1 MYRFLLKIFF
11 FAVAVL
17 VCNALYLVIVIKT
30 DFNFQKRLETLN
42 FENPTYELLVLGNSL
57 ALDGID
63 TELLT
68 ENGYDS
74 YNMALAGSSIFSIK
88 LQLEEYLSSYQH
100 KPEYIILGLGSYINY
115 IDNDSK
121 QIHPVVDFTRK
132 EKSYTFDDIPMIRF
146 KWIFIDLLKKLVS
159 KKHREA
165 YLKHGQLRFSKQVA
179 DKSKIDS
186 SRTFPFKEYEFN
198 RDNPNNFSDIINI
211 CSNKGIKLII
221 VEMPGFKKVRHK
233 KSFDRLILDKSNNNA
248 ILFDYNNFEFAEI
261 FDSQTDWIGNNHLNV
276 YGAKKLTNRLVQ
288 DLNTIDA
295 FE

>member
-11 FAVAVL
+11 FVVAVL

-30 DFNFQKRLETLN
+30 DFNFKKRLETLN

-165 YLKHGQLRFSKQVA
+165 NLVRGQLRFSKRVA
-179 DKSKIDS
+179 DQSEIDT
-186 SRTFPFKEYEFN
+186 SRVFPFEEYKFDRE
-198 RDNPNNFSDIINI
+198 NPNNFSSIINI
-211 CSNKGIKLII
+211 CSNNGIKLII
-221 VEMPGFKKVRHK
+221 VEMPGFKRVRHK
-233 KSFDRLILDKSNNNA
+233 KSFENLVLDKTHNNA
-248 ILFDYNNFEFAEI
+248 VLLDYNNFESAEI
-261 FDSQTDWIGNNHLNV
+261 FNSQTDWIGNNHLNV
-276 YGAKKLTNRLVQ
+276 YGAKKLTQRLIQ
-288 DLNTIDA
+288 DLKGIDPL
-295 FE
+295 E